1 MSETIGH
8 GAIDTYF
15 EFAEDWSHLEEARIS
30 QAITEEHA
38 AMTLYRMC
46 DHYVKL
52 NKHAYEKYEEYNREL
67 NERLKDG
74 LKAPIAERD

>member
-1 MSETIGH
+1 MSKTIGH

-15 EFAEDWSHLEEARIS
+15 EFAEDWAHLEESRIS

-52 NKHAYEKYEEYNREL
+52 NKHAYTKWS
-67 NERLKDG
+67 KQTD
-74 LKAPIAERD
+74 ERD